1 MSASRRAVATGRR
14 PSCPARHLGRLR
26 PALAAGSGIGLAAIE
41 LVRQVVAHEG
51 GEAWLARAGGRPV
64 LLSRMYSEPGPRIAA
79 RLPADPPW
87 AAERLVE
94 VFRRGAGLS

>member
-1 MSASRRAVATGRR
+1 MTRSARRWAMHSASRRAVATGRR
-14 PSCPARHLGRLR
+14 PSCPARHLGPLR

-64 LLSRMYSEPGPRIAA
+64 LLSRMYSEPGAADRRAAAGRSSVGRRAPR
-79 RLPADPPW
+79 
-87 AAERLVE
+87 
-94 VFRRGAGLS
+94 